1 MQGNGNLDRYLGL
14 LVDSVKRI
22 ENKLDKLAD
31 EHDDNRELLDNRL
44 RTIEMKQATEE
55 GAKKAVSS
63 VWGAAGGAVSAFAA
77 FIAQKYFG

>member
-31 EHDDNRELLDNRL
+31 EHDNHKEHLNNRL
-44 RTIEMKQATEE
+44 RTIEMKQATDE
-55 GAKKAVSS
+55 GAKKAISG
-63 VWGAAGGAVSAFAA
+63 VWGAAGGAVSAIAA